1 MSNYS
6 TKYTF
11 YYSLNIPLLI
21 YLTFGLFLKVPV
33 GVDIYLVI
41 PTNRCEVVAWI
52 NKQLITLLLNIQNP
66 IKAL

>member
-21 YLTFGLFLKVPV
+21 YLPV